1 MRPPQGMYNVSSS
14 GGGSSDCIKLKSFYF
29 IILYFILFDFILL
42 YFIFI
47 LVLFYS
53 FHCRKPGMDTLTTL
67 LLLLFEH
74 VFDFPVGLSDFE
86 KVV

>member
-14 GGGSSDCIKLKSFYF
+14 GGGSSDCIKLKSVYF
-29 IILYFILFDFILL
+29 IILYFILF

-47 LVLFYS
+47 LFLFYF

-74 VFDFPVGLSDFE
+74 FFDFPVGLSDFE